1 MLSVRACL
9 SISLLTAL
17 AAAPAFAT
25 TTPKSS
31 ATTHHHHKLFRRTRH
46 HVVKGQRGIDPDRAR
61 EIQTALIRQHYLT
74 GTPSGQWDN
83 QTESAMQKYQSDHG
97 WQTKLTPDSRALI
110 ALGLGP
116 DHPAQPAPVAAAA
129 SAPTAPAP
137 VVNTLASTHVIQN

>member
-25 TTPKSS
+25 RTHKTS
-31 ATTHHHHKLFRRTRH
+31 ASTHHHHKFFKRTRH
-46 HVVKGQRGIDPDRAR
+46 HVVKGQRGIDSDRAR
-61 EIQTALIRQHYLT
+61 EIQTALIHQHYLT
-74 GTPSGQWDN
+74 GAPSGQWDA
-83 QTESAMQKYQSDHG
+83 QTEIAMQKYQSDHG

-116 DHPAQPAPVAAAA
+116 DHAAQAAPVAAAA
-129 SAPTAPAP
+129 PVPAAPAP
-137 VVNTLASTHVIQN
+137 VANTLASTHVIQN